1 VLADPQGSAASAF
14 GLSGFRFFVLLDGRG
29 MVVGR
34 ASGEQSPRDLDR
46 LLARIPPTAR

>member
-1 VLADPQGSAASAF
+1 VTVRRDGTPRALVFP
-14 GLSGFRFFVLLDGRG
+14 FFVLLDGRG
-29 MVVGR
+29 TVVAR